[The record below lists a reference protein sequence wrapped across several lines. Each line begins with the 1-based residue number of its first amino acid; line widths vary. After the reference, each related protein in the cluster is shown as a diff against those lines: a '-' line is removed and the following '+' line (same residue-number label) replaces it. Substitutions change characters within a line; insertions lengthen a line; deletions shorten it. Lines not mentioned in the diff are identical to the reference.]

1 MRGRWS
7 CETKPLR
14 GRGNMA
20 SKKKAKT
27 RTVSAPKRRRSED
40 SSDDNRML
48 MATSARH
55 GENGKRIAHV
65 DRKTRETTVKVA
77 LKLDGAGRAE
87 SATGV
92 PFLDH
97 MLESF
102 ARHGF
107 FDLKIEAKGDLHIDE
122 HHTVED
128 VGIVLGKA
136 FAQALGDRSGIKRFG
151 EAVVPLDEALC
162 SVVVDISGRSYLAY
176 NVPITQERV
185 GSFQTELVHDF
196 MKALSD
202 NVGMNLHLNMLSGR
216 NPHHV
221 IEAAFKALARA
232 MDQATSLEPRVAG
245 VLSTKGTLS

>member
-1 MRGRWS
+1 M
-7 CETKPLR
+7 
-14 GRGNMA
+14 MA
-20 SKKKAKT
+20 SRSKARNGT
-27 RTVSAPKRRRSED
+27 AGEAGQDGRAQAAAPMRRASLE
-40 SSDDNRML
+40 
-48 MATSARH
+48 
-55 GENGKRIAHV
+55 
-65 DRKTRETTVKVA
+65 RKTRETEVRID
-77 LKLDGAGRAE
+77 LKLDGSGRGE
-87 SATGV
+87 ISTGV

-97 MLESF
+97 MLDSF

-107 FDLKIEAKGDLHIDE
+107 FDLRVEAKGDLHIDE

-136 FAQALGDRSGIKRFG
+136 FAQALGERAGIRRFG
-151 EAVVPLDEALC
+151 EATVPLDEALC

-176 NVPITQERV
+176 DLPIAQERV

-202 NVGMNLHLNMLSGR
+202 NAGMNLHIRLIGGR
-216 NPHHV
+216 NPHHI
-221 IEAAFKALARA
+221 IEACFKALARA

>member
-1 MRGRWS
+1 MRDDGALEPSAAQSGR
-7 CETKPLR
+7 R
-14 GRGNMA
+14 A
-20 SKKKAKT
+20 
-27 RTVSAPKRRRSED
+27 
-40 SSDDNRML
+40 
-48 MATSARH
+48 ATI
-55 GENGKRIAHV
+55 E
-65 DRKTRETTVKVA
+65 RKTRETAVKIA
-77 LKLDGAGRAE
+77 LRLDGSGRGEA
-87 SATGV
+87 ATGV

-107 FDLKIEAKGDLHIDE
+107 FDLKVEAKGDLHIDE

-136 FAQALGDRSGIKRFG
+136 FAQALGDRSGIRRFG
-151 EAVVPLDEALC
+151 EASVPLDEALC
-162 SVVVDISGRSYLAY
+162 SAIVDISGRSYLGY
-176 NVPITQERV
+176 EVPIAQERV

-202 NVGMNLHLNMLSGR
+202 NVGMNLHLRLLGGR

-221 IEAAFKALARA
+221 IEAAFKSLARA